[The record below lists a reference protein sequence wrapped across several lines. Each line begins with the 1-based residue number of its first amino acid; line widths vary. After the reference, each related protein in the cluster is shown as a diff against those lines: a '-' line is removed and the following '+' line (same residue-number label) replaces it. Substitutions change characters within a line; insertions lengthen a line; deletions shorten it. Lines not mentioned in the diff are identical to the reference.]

1 MKFLVIILLSIALY
15 GNTSDTY
22 AWDSTAAKYMPLQ
35 VGNVWVYYGESHQ
48 QFYTGSSKIRLKVV
62 GVLDTLEKQYY
73 RLTQVN
79 SIITGNGGGCGLL
92 PLFIRVDSL
101 TMNLCSPGYT
111 CYSNEFIIDSLNS
124 QKNDTAIKCLNTF
137 KMCVDTS
144 SFNIFGSLFASKLF
158 TNERGNSS
166 IRYTKTIGP
175 SNFFWGEAGN
185 WCFTNLTGCVINGT
199 VYGDTS
205 FLVGINQLSTE
216 IPERFELS
224 QNYPNPF
231 NPTTKIK
238 FDISGSSAAQ
248 TFLSV
253 YDILGHEIAVLVNKQ
268 LQPGSYEADWDASA
282 YPSGVYYYKLE
293 SGDFKETKKMVL
305 MK

>member
-1 MKFLVIILLSIALY
+1 MKFLGIILLGIALY

-62 GVLDTLEKQYY
+62 GVLDTLEKQYF

-92 PLFIRVDSL
+92 PLFIRIDSL
-101 TMNLCSPGYT
+101 TMNLCSPGFT

-137 KMCVDTS
+137 KICVDTTS
-144 SFNIFGSLFASKLF
+144 YNIFGSLFASKLF

-166 IRYTKTIGP
+166 IRYIKSIGP
-175 SNFFWGEAGN
+175 SNVFWGEAGN
-185 WCFTNLTGCVINGT
+185 WCFTNLTGCVISGN

-205 FLVGINQLSTE
+205 ITVGINQISAE
-216 IPERFELS
+216 SAERSELT

-231 NPTTKIK
+231 NPVTKIK
-238 FDISGSSAAQ
+238 FVISGSSAAQ

-253 YDILGHEIAVLVNKQ
+253 FDLLGREITVLVNQHLK
-268 LQPGSYEADWDASA
+268 PGTYEVDFDGSNL
-282 YPSGVYYYKLE
+282 PSGVYYYKLE
-293 SGDFKETKKMVL
+293 TKNFTETKKMIL
-305 MK
+305 IK